1 MVWYQ
6 ETFFFSLSLPVQK
19 VESRVVKSHQQ
30 KGKSFSDSV
39 VKQWNSLPQDVED
52 EDSVVVT

>member
-1 MVWYQ
+1 MKY
-6 ETFFFSLSLPVQK
+6 FFSLSLPVQK
-19 VESRVVKSHQQ
+19 VGSQVVKSHQQ
-30 KGKSFSDSV
+30 KGKSFSDCV